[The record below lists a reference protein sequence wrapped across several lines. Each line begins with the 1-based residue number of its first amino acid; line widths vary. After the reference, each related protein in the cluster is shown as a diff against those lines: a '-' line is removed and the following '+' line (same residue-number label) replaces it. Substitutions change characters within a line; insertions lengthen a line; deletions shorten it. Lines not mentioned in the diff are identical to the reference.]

1 MRELIQEMQARGWTL
16 GLIASR
22 SGVSQNRL
30 ERGVFGVRE
39 ERALLRLA
47 EEECGIDLDDL
58 EGAAE

>member
-1 MRELIQEMQARGWTL
+1 MQLRGWSL
-16 GLIASR
+16 ALIASR

-47 EEECGIDLDDL
+47 EEECGIVLDDM
-58 EGAAE
+58 EDAE

>member
-1 MRELIQEMQARGWTL
+1 MQTRGWSL
-16 GLIASR
+16 ALIASR

-47 EEECGIDLDDL
+47 EEECGISLDDM
-58 EGAAE
+58 EDGE

>member
-1 MRELIQEMQARGWTL
+1 MQELIKEMQLRGWSL
-16 GLIASR
+16 ALIASR

-47 EEECGIDLDDL
+47 EEECGISLDDM
-58 EGAAE
+58 ETEE

>member
-1 MRELIQEMQARGWTL
+1 MHEIIKEMQARGWSL
-16 GLIASR
+16 SLIAAR

-47 EEECGIDLDDL
+47 EEECHIDLDSMGI
-58 EGAAE
+58 EE

>member
-1 MRELIQEMQARGWTL
+1 MLEIIKEMQARGWTL
-16 GLIASR
+16 ALIASR

-47 EEECGIDLDDL
+47 EEECHIDLDSM
-58 EGAAE
+58 ENQE

>member
-1 MRELIQEMQARGWTL
+1 MEEVIKEMIARGWTMS
-16 GLIASR
+16 LIANR

-47 EEECGIDLDDL
+47 EEECGIDIDDL
-58 EGAAE
+58 ELNQ

>member
-1 MRELIQEMQARGWTL
+1 MHEVIQEMQARGWSL
-16 GLIASR
+16 ALIAAR

-47 EEECGIDLDDL
+47 EEECHIDLDSMGI
-58 EGAAE
+58 EE

>member
-1 MRELIQEMQARGWTL
+1 MDEVIQEMISRGWSL
-16 GLIASR
+16 ALIASR

-47 EEECGIDLDDL
+47 EEECHIDLDSMGI
-58 EGAAE
+58 EE

>member
-1 MRELIQEMQARGWTL
+1 MQELIKEMQLRGWSL
-16 GLIASR
+16 ALIASR

-47 EEECGIDLDDL
+47 EEECGINLDDM
-58 EGAAE
+58 ETQE